1 MTKRQQVDIT
11 NPPDWDA
18 LWSAAE
24 IPGGRNDVWRKVM
37 AHRTKLPDDA
47 IRLAGEGWT
56 PELVVAA
63 RDNPSLYMTH
73 ATAHEQYPDWAE
85 VPASYA
91 AKLML
96 ADETAKW
103 HESRMQLARELR
115 WHHMRHLAERADPRW
130 SHQMI
135 GDLIG
140 LTRQRVRAIL
150 RSDLT
155 AVWRD
160 D

>member
-1 MTKRQQVDIT
+1 MKNRATDIS

-18 LWSAAE
+18 MWEVAE
-24 IPGGRNDVWRKVM
+24 IADGRNEEWRNILKY
-37 AHRTKLPDDA
+37 RTQLPDDA

-73 ATAHEQYPDWAE
+73 ATAREQYPDWAE

-115 WHHMRHLAERADPRW
+115 WHHMRHLADQADLGW

-155 AVWRD
+155 RVWRAE
-160 D
+160 